1 MNELLIHEYTIKD
14 KIFTIRGLQVMIDKA
29 LAEL

>member
-1 MNELLIHEYTIKD
+1 MNELLIHEDTIKD